1 MGYQGPGPSWWGT
14 DMTLVPV
21 KKGQYLLSQFQL
33 LENLGNDP
41 VADKMIFNI
50 IRFLTPKE

>member
-1 MGYQGPGPSWWGT
+1 
-14 DMTLVPV
+14 MTIVPV

-33 LENLGNDP
+33 LENLGKDP